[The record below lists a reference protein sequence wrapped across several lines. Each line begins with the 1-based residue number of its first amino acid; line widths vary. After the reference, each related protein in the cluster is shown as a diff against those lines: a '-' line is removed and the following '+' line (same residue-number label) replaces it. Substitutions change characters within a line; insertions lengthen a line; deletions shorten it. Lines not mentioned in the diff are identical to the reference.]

1 MSEPKFKIVLIN
13 HTFQINY
20 FSRRWQLFA
29 QQHPNVDVTL
39 LAPAK
44 YEWYAG
50 KSYSYGKSNTLEGKE
65 REDGNF
71 HTRLFR
77 MKNRKFFGWVSP
89 DFKELFLDIK
99 PDIIYHI
106 GTHSQASLKQVL
118 ELSKRYL
125 PQTKVLAFSMRG
137 PALNLKIKSG
147 KCNPIKWIARRMMYI
162 YQKQHLSYVN
172 RHCDAFF
179 CHYPKAVECFRQEG
193 YKGPIYMQT
202 QVGVNTEWFH
212 YDEYARKE
220 IREKYNLGDAYVFGS
235 ATRFNPSK
243 GIDDIVNAMPKDG
256 NWKYLM
262 MGAGSDEDTL
272 RLKALIKER
281 GLDDKII
288 MTGFVD
294 WYDMTKY
301 WNAIDCALH
310 LPRTT
315 STWEETF
322 SLSVVQAMVTGK
334 PIIGSDSGS
343 VPYQIGPDGMIVPE
357 QNIDALREKIEWVLS
372 HQDDAA
378 LIGDKMRM
386 RVESCFT
393 IQHLNDMFY
402 ETMLDVLRDKY
413 DMNKVDMTQYTT
425 KNYAQQ

>member
-1 MSEPKFKIVLIN
+1 
-13 HTFQINY
+13 
-20 FSRRWQLFA
+20 
-29 QQHPNVDVTL
+29 
-39 LAPAK
+39 
-44 YEWYAG
+44 
-50 KSYSYGKSNTLEGKE
+50 
-65 REDGNF
+65 
-71 HTRLFR
+71 
-77 MKNRKFFGWVSP
+77 
-89 DFKELFLDIK
+89 
-99 PDIIYHI
+99 
-106 GTHSQASLKQVL
+106 
-118 ELSKRYL
+118 
-125 PQTKVLAFSMRG
+125 
-137 PALNLKIKSG
+137 
-147 KCNPIKWIARRMMYI
+147 
-162 YQKQHLSYVN
+162 
-172 RHCDAFF
+172 
-179 CHYPKAVECFRQEG
+179 
-193 YKGPIYMQT
+193 
-202 QVGVNTEWFH
+202 
-212 YDEYARKE
+212 
-220 IREKYNLGDAYVFGS
+220 
-235 ATRFNPSK
+235 
-243 GIDDIVNAMPKDG
+243 
-256 NWKYLM
+256 M

-301 WNAIDCALH
+301 WNAVDCALH

-413 DMNKVDMTQYTT
+413 DMNKVDRT
-425 KNYAQQ
+425 